1 MRRSAQIVLTRRRA
15 RPGKCL
21 GRYFLLPL
29 CVALSIVGA
38 SPALTPSARAAGRP
52 ERLSDDEPVPPKVE
66 SAVDKALGWLARE
79 QKSDGSW
86 RQGHGSSTAVP
97 SLAVMAFLSRG
108 HVPGQGPY
116 GEVINRGID
125 YVLGI
130 QKEDGMLSAGSG
142 NAGMYEHGI
151 STAML
156 SEGYGMVD
164 DARKQRIERA
174 LAKSVALILAAQKV
188 RKDNNEEGGWRY
200 QRVSNDSDISVTGW
214 QLMGLRGAANCGASV
229 PKDALGRGREYVRRC
244 AYQGRGG
251 GFTYQARRGEP
262 SPARTGTGIVSLEM
276 LGEHASAEALAGGD
290 YLLKNPLTDANQG
303 FYYYGIYYI
312 SQAYNQLGGKYWEQ
326 GYPKLRDVLLA
337 AQTEQGPWEQGSGQ
351 EQETGAAYRTSMAVL
366 ALCVP
371 YRYLPLYQK

>member
-1 MRRSAQIVLTRRRA
+1 MRRSVQFPLTA
-15 RPGKCL
+15 RPFRLVSLVAICL
-21 GRYFLLPL
+21 
-29 CVALSIVGA
+29 ALSFCA
-38 SPALTPSARAAGRP
+38 PAPLLMPSARAADRP
-52 ERLSDDEPVPPKVE
+52 ERAIADDEPVPPKVE
-66 SAVDKALGWLARE
+66 SAVDKALAWLARG
-79 QKSDGSW
+79 QKPDGSW
-86 RQGHGSSTAVP
+86 LQGHGSSTAVP
-97 SLAVMAFLSRG
+97 SLAVMAFLARG

-125 YVLGI
+125 YVLKV
-130 QKEDGMLSAGSG
+130 QKDDGMLSAGNG
-142 NAGMYEHGI
+142 NAAMYEHGI

-156 SEGYGMVD
+156 SEAYGMVD

-174 LAKSVALILAAQKV
+174 LAKSVALILAAQRV
-188 RKDNNEEGGWRY
+188 RKDDNETGGWRY
-200 QRVSNDSDISVTGW
+200 QRTSNDSDISVTGW

-229 PKDALGRGREYVRRC
+229 PKDALAGGREYVRRC

-276 LGEHASAEALAGGD
+276 LGEHGSAEALAGGD

-303 FYYYGIYYI
+303 FYYYGIYYV

-326 GYPKLRDVLLA
+326 GYPKLRDALLA
-337 AQTEQGPWEQGSGQ
+337 AQSEQGPWEQGSGQ
-351 EQETGAAYRTSMAVL
+351 EADAGEAYRTSMAVL